1 MEFVPLR
8 ARIFLFLII
17 FLLTIFFIMLS
28 CRISNDDTVNT
39 INNMET
45 VSPTPTSEPKNMLV
59 RAVSASVY
67 GVQETILTDR
77 EGRPLYYS
85 KKDAWHK
92 VSCTGD
98 CTDTW
103 MPLVFNENDPVI
115 ASPKLPGK
123 LAVDK
128 TGNGNQVAYNGHY
141 LYTFSGDSMPD
152 NIQGQG
158 RDDQWYIATPNL
170 R

>member
-8 ARIFLFLII
+8 ARIFLFLML
-17 FLLTIFFIMLS
+17 FLLTIFFIMIS
-28 CRISNDDTVNT
+28 CRTNGDSTGNT
-39 INNMET
+39 GKNGET
-45 VSPTPTSEPKNMLV
+45 VFPTPTSEPRNMIV
-59 RAVSASVY
+59 RTVSASVY

-85 KKDAWHK
+85 KKDTWHK
-92 VSCTGD
+92 VSCTGG

-103 MPLVFNENDPVI
+103 MPLIFNEKDPVI
-115 ASPKLPGK
+115 ASTKLPGK

-128 TGNGNQVAYNGHY
+128 TVNGNQVAYNGHY

-152 NIQGQG
+152 DIQGQG